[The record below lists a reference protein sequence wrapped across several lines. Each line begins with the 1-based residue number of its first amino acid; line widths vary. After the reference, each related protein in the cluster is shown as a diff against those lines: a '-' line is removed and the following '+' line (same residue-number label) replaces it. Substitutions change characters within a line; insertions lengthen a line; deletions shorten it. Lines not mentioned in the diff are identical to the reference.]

1 MPDESALLGELAEE
15 FTLRVR
21 EGQAPDLE
29 EYARAHPALADRIRE
44 LFPALLLLEGMA
56 GGRTGPAPGGSPAI
70 APGQTFGAYRIERE
84 GGRGGMGGVYEG
96 THRAPGKRV
105 GLKGLPVRGPPEAG
119 QLERFLREAQTA
131 AGLHHTNIV
140 PVFDVGQV
148 HGTPYYA
155 MQYIEGRGLDRVLPG
170 AAGPTQQQ
178 TVALADGSPRED
190 DPAPAESVAGQA
202 VGGATAVPSPPVG
215 PAEFFRWVA
224 ALGAQAADGLAY
236 GHQRG
241 VVHRAIK
248 PSTLLLDRQGVLW
261 ITDFG
266 LARRDADPALTHRG
280 ALLGTPRY
288 MSPEQAEAA
297 RRPVDHRTDV
307 YS

>member
-21 EGQAPDLE
+21 EGRAPDLE
-29 EYARAHPALADRIRE
+29 EYARAHPALAERIRE

-70 APGQTFGAYRIERE
+70 APGQAFGAYRTERE
-84 GGRGGMGGVYEG
+84 VGRGGMGVVYEA
-96 THRAPGKRV
+96 THRALGKRV
-105 GLKGLPVRGPPEAG
+105 ALKVLPVRGPREAG

-155 MQYIEGRGLDRVLPG
+155 MQYIEGRGLDRVPP
-170 AAGPTQQQ
+170 AAAPEPTQQQ

-190 DPAPAESVAGQA
+190 DPAPAESVAERG
-202 VGGATAVPSPPVG
+202 VGSATAVPGPPVG
-215 PAEFFRWVA
+215 SAEFFRWVA
-224 ALGAQAADGLAY
+224 ALGAQAADGLACAHRRGG
-236 GHQRG
+236 GHRG
-241 VVHRAIK
+241 VK
-248 PSTLLLDRQGVLW
+248 PSTLLLVRQVRAA
-261 ITDFG
+261 I
-266 LARRDADPALTHRG
+266 RD
-280 ALLGTPRY
+280 
-288 MSPEQAEAA
+288 
-297 RRPVDHRTDV
+297 V
-307 YS
+307 